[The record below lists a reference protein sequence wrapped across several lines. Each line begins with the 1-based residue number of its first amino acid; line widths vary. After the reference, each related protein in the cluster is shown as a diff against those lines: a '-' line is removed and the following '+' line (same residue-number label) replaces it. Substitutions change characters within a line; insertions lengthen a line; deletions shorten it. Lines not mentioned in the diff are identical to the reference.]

1 MTQVWI
7 HLLIIYKKYSYYL
20 IVFIWSIDNN
30 TLRTRDA
37 EKGVL
42 YKNEL
47 SICLNNTECMF
58 VLVPLSNSK
67 CRKA

>member
-30 TLRTRDA
+30 TLITRDA

-47 SICLNNTECMF
+47 SICLITRIGVYVHSRASQQF
-58 VLVPLSNSK
+58 KV
-67 CRKA
+67 